1 MKIFDEQRVLNPDGH
16 TYRQP
21 LHRHGFRIILPLPLS
36 VIKWDSEKKQQF
48 GIQYTIYVHMYIFI
62 MLRYLFTILHMYV
75 CTYINI

>member
-36 VIKWDSEKKQQF
+36 VIKWDSEKNNNSLVYS
-48 GIQYTIYVHMYIFI
+48 IQYMYIFI